1 MNPLGRDRHALV
13 ACRRSPLAF
22 GCDLPSRPTVVGLLL
37 RPESAPALGSAGPAA
52 EHQSEVQ
59 LLLASRLVPRASGP
73 SHCALVLLARIFA
86 RPAWASEQWAP
97 AWVRPPRRVSAPRAR
112 ASVRREVRQALAQRA
127 RASVRREV
135 RQALAQRARASVRK
149 DSAQLGWAIASQ
161 QKLADPHHRTST
173 QERLARASMALVDS
187 RLESTNPLGSRA
199 LVSR

>member
-135 RQALAQRARASVRK
+135 RQALAQRARASVR
-149 DSAQLGWAIASQ
+149 
-161 QKLADPHHRTST
+161 R
-173 QERLARASMALVDS
+173 EVR
-187 RLESTNPLGSRA
+187 
-199 LVSR
+199 